1 MMGKSVDVSTT
12 LERLLSESPG
22 AALALVFWIG
32 AVTSLSA
39 CTVMHLPIVLGYVGA
54 SDGSRRRMLCL
65 TALFLVGVVISHTL
79 IGAVAAFAGGV
90 IQPLLGA
97 SQFIFWGFG
106 ALLFIVGSLICGLIS
121 PRFFPRNWRPGAARL
136 EQLRSAGALILGL
149 LFGLLMMPACPLC
162 GAGLIVLAG
171 IVTAKNLGL
180 YGLAMF
186 ISFALGQGLP
196 IVAVGTLT
204 AIGRPN
210 LIRKLRAQTC
220 SIEQRIQLICGNLLM
235 VLGIYFIVVG

>member
-1 MMGKSVDVSTT
+1 VITT
-12 LERLLSESPG
+12 LERLLSESPVS
-22 AALALVFWIG
+22 ALFLVFWIG
-32 AVTSLSA
+32 AVTSLSS
-39 CTVMHLPIVLGYVGA
+39 CTVVHLPVVLGYVGA
-54 SDGSRRRMLCL
+54 SDGSRRRLLFL
-65 TALFLVGVVISHTL
+65 TALFLVGLVVSHTL
-79 IGAVAAFAGGV
+79 IGAVAAFMGGA
-90 IQPLLGA
+90 IQPLLRTC
-97 SQFIFWGFG
+97 QLTFWAFG
-106 ALLFIVGSLICGLIS
+106 AVLFIAGSLISGLIS
-121 PRFFPRNWRPGAARL
+121 PSLLPRNWRPVVARL
-136 EQLRSAGALILGL
+136 ERLRSAGALVLGL

-171 IVTAKNLGL
+171 IVAAKDLSL

-196 IVAVGTLT
+196 IVAVGVLT

-210 LIRKLRAQTC
+210 LIRRLRAQTC